1 VTVVPAYK
9 QLEAKTRIADLTLGQ
24 WVGVVAGV
32 LCALVVIAWLKPIGT
47 YANLVLGVYLGGIP
61 ITISLVVS
69 VGEFDVWLLV
79 RAAWRW
85 CRADGRYGVGSGSTA
100 RGYQITGTESAGA
113 SIGATAVELQHLWE
127 SPANGR
133 PTWP

>member
-1 VTVVPAYK
+1 MSVVPAYK
-9 QLEAKTRIADLTLGQ
+9 QLEAKTRIAELTLGQ
-24 WVGVVAGV
+24 WVGAIAGV
-32 LCALVVIAWLKPIGT
+32 LCALVVIAWLRPFDT

-61 ITISLVVS
+61 VTIALVVS
-69 VGEFDVWLLV
+69 VGEFDVWLLA

-85 CRADGRYGVGSGSTA
+85 WRADGRYAAGAGSGA
-100 RGYQITGTESAGA
+100 RGYQITGAEPSGAG
-113 SIGATAVELQHLWE
+113 IEVTAMELQRLWE

>member
-1 VTVVPAYK
+1 MVPAYK

-32 LCALVVIAWLKPIGT
+32 LCALMVIAWLKPFGT
-47 YANLVLGVYLGGIP
+47 YVNLVLGVYLGGIP
-61 ITISLVVS
+61 VTIALVVS

-85 CRADGRYGVGSGSTA
+85 WRSDGRYGVGPGGTA
-100 RGYQITGTESAGA
+100 RGYQITDAECAGA
-113 SIGATAVELQHLWE
+113 SSGATTIELQRLWE

-133 PTWP
+133 PTWS

>member
-1 VTVVPAYK
+1 MTVVPAYK

-32 LCALVVIAWLKPIGT
+32 LCALVVIAWLKPFGT

-61 ITISLVVS
+61 ITIALVVS

-79 RAAWRW
+79 RGGVAVVAGRWPLRRRLGKHSAWLSDHRRGIRRRQHRSD
-85 CRADGRYGVGSGSTA
+85 CR
-100 RGYQITGTESAGA
+100 
-113 SIGATAVELQHLWE
+113 
-127 SPANGR
+127 
-133 PTWP
+133 